1 MRDAKLL
8 RNKRKYEIQKESHKN
23 AKIEVAK
30 KSGCYKPGMNM
41 DLVTV
46 AQLREGAVPAA
57 ALPTNDNTQAN
68 GNDNGDGKPKAKKR
82 RINYGKMWCPY
93 CGKKGHVSKASKK
106 CIADLASPQKY
117 NKADGS
123 ELVVVT
129 PGGVSASTPIA
140 AATPPPSSAT
150 NSDAVE
156 VGLWDQLPLE
166 SANSDEEEVTNN
178 AI

>member
-1 MRDAKLL
+1 
-8 RNKRKYEIQKESHKN
+8 
-23 AKIEVAK
+23 
-30 KSGCYKPGMNM
+30 M
-41 DLVTV
+41 DMVTV
-46 AQLREGAVPAA
+46 AQLREGAVPVAA
-57 ALPTNDNTQAN
+57 RPVKNNAEAN
-68 GNDNGDGKPKAKKR
+68 GNDDGDGNPKAKKR

-106 CIADLASPQKY
+106 CTADLASPQKY

-129 PGGVSASTPIA
+129 PGGAAATTPIA
-140 AATPPPSSAT
+140 AAATTPSSAT
-150 NSDAVE
+150 NDDAVE

-166 SANSDEEEVTNN
+166 STNEEDEQDDLTN